1 MLGLSLY
8 TIMTIFGDNS
18 GIVGISTKSD
28 QEDKTNYSEANF
40 IIDSS
45 GNTHYEILV
54 KDLVEPK
61 EGYK

>member
-1 MLGLSLY
+1 
-8 TIMTIFGDNS
+8 MTISGDNS
-18 GIVGISTKSD
+18 GIVGISTESD

-45 GNTHYEILV
+45 GNTHYEISV